1 LGQPREAVLEGWRGN
16 GRGGEENSPARPF
29 SERRD
34 LLESLDL
41 TGPSWTTS
49 EAFDDGK
56 ALRTAVCEYGLEGA
70 VAKKRS
76 SRNCTA
82 RV

>member
-1 LGQPREAVLEGWRGN
+1 V
-16 GRGGEENSPARPF
+16 SPARPF

-41 TGPSWTTS
+41 TGPSWTIS
-49 EAFDDGK
+49 EAFDDGE
-56 ALRTAVCEYGLEGA
+56 ALRTAVCEHWLEGA